1 MTLCTIHFRVEELLL
16 VVPCWSVIHLSLWF
30 CTGVWRWLWYSK
42 SIQYI
47 CIHLLNTKTHTHTHR
62 LSLRPVH
69 SIWESCRYAI
79 SFSFC
84 SSAVLCC
91 CCFLASIKIPITV
104 ARLALSPTESTQSLD
119 IKQTWYTKPIQ
130 QLFTRSEGNDVLSTS
145 PTPNSNKY
153 P

>member
-47 CIHLLNTKTHTHTHR
+47 CIHLLNTKTHTV
-62 LSLRPVH
+62 SLLDQCTAFENRV
-69 SIWESCRYAI
+69 I

-91 CCFLASIKIPITV
+91 CCFLASVKIPITV